1 MVIDACARHMTKA
14 TKRNKC
20 IFSNARAGDL
30 TAEPV
35 TATGK
40 SSIKDESRSS
50 EAAITDRKQVEI
62 GKAQTANII

>member
-1 MVIDACARHMTKA
+1 MH
-14 TKRNKC
+14 
-20 IFSNARAGDL
+20 FPRAGDL